1 MGKAPTIEFLPS
13 PIDGDSPW
21 QLYGLLLN
29 ECNEAARKLE
39 QTLDIEICR
48 LDIETGA
55 EWVVYDPV
63 AKLICEN
70 NGQIT
75 VDGLAKINASKPSRR
90 GEIDY
95 FDPRFAAE
103 YITISSVR
111 ICMKKLHNGS
121 FIHRQIMR
129 QMSQ

>member
-1 MGKAPTIEFLPS
+1 LGKAPTIEFLPS

-39 QTLDIEICR
+39 QTLGIEICR

-55 EWVVYDPV
+55 EWVVYDPI
-63 AKLICEN
+63 AKLICEYH
-70 NGQIT
+70 GPIT
-75 VDGLAKINASKPSRR
+75 VDGLAKINASKPSHR
-90 GEIDY
+90 GEI
-95 FDPRFAAE
+95 E

-111 ICMKKLHNGS
+111 VCMKKLHNGS

>member
-1 MGKAPTIEFLPS
+1 MDKAPTIEFLPS

-29 ECNEAARKLE
+29 ECNEGARKLE
-39 QTLDIEICR
+39 QTLGIEICR

-55 EWVVYDPV
+55 EWVVYDPI
-63 AKLICEN
+63 AKLICEYH
-70 NGQIT
+70 GPIT

-90 GEIDY
+90 GEI
-95 FDPRFAAE
+95 E

-111 ICMKKLHNGS
+111 VCMKKLHNGS